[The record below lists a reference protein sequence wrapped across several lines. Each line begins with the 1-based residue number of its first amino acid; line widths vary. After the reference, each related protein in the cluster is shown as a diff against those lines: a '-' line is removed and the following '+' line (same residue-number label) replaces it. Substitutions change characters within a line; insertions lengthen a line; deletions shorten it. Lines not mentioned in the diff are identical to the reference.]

1 MQPENDSRLLGV
13 PNARQREFFLART
26 RFIAYGGARGGGKS
40 WAVRKKALLM
50 ALRWPGIRMLLV
62 RRSYPELRENHIEPL
77 RAETRAIATWRE
89 SEKVFVFKNGSRLK
103 CGYCDGEGDV
113 TRYQGQEYD
122 VIFLDE
128 ATQLT
133 ERQFSALCACLRGA
147 NARPKRMYLTCNP
160 GGVGHDWVK
169 RLFLDREYR
178 TGERPADYTFIPA
191 RVYDNTALLA
201 QDPGYVRA
209 LEALPDGMR
218 AAWLD
223 GSWELHEG
231 RFFKEWRE
239 DAHVCAP
246 FAVPPEW
253 QRFVTL
259 DYGLDMLAAYLIAV
273 DRAGCAY
280 VCREVYRSG
289 LIISDACAAVRDML
303 RGERAD
309 RFLAPPDLW
318 SRRQETGRSVADL
331 FYERGIL
338 LERTSNDRRAGW
350 LAVRELLR
358 VQPDGNARL
367 RVFDGC
373 RNLIRTMAAL
383 RASEHDPADAC
394 GTPHELT
401 HAPDALRGF
410 CISFVPQRAPERA
423 PRQTPDPFGLL
434 RPRARVGLERSLPL

>member
-77 RAETRAIATWRE
+77 RAETRAIAAWRE

-169 RLFLDREYR
+169 RLFLDRAYR

-410 CISFVPQRAPERA
+410 CISFVPQSAPERA

-434 RPRARVGLERSLPL
+434 RPRARVGLERSLP